1 MPQVRWKGTKAPLIR
16 RSAMAHM
23 REVGRL
29 APWAWLGLGLGL
41 GLPLPLPLTLNLTL
55 TLTTMERFEYDLL
68 SE

>member
-29 APWAWLGLGLGL
+29 APWA
-41 GLPLPLPLTLNLTL
+41 
-55 TLTTMERFEYDLL
+55 TMERFEYDLE